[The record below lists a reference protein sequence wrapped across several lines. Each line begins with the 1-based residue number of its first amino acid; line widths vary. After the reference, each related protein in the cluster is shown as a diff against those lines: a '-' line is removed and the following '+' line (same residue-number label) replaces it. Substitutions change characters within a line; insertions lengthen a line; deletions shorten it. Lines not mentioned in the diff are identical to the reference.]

1 MTPRFHW
8 LLVLVILCGL
18 VAGVPA
24 SAGAPPAPGDPPVEP
39 QAGAQEEAAP
49 EPPLKP
55 GVPEGSVSM
64 GGPNQAFLNLVAQSG
79 GIASAVT
86 KRDNNLFAG
95 IGPRMFVLDVTN
107 PAAPSVVGRSVVLT
121 ATVRWIHSE
130 PGIAYVLDSKQLRI
144 FDVSSPSLPTLLSST
159 PMVGDCYSGV
169 YSPTATNKWIYVA
182 AGAVGGVRAL
192 DVTNP
197 LAVVQHDYYDSP
209 GQAYGLARAGS
220 YLYLADGTSGLR
232 VLSVTDPTNILPVG
246 SVAAGGYESFLSV
259 AVYGDVA
266 YVGTSLGRFLAFN
279 VSDPAHPAQRGSVT
293 LSTGAYVWSV
303 YVVGGAKAYAA
314 AERAGLFALNITD
327 PDNPTID
334 GYADTPGRSRGVL
347 VSNSVA
353 YLADFYGVRTFDVSN
368 PTPVQVGV
376 YPALG
381 DSRAV
386 SVLGDYA
393 YIADSDFGMR
403 VVSMV
408 NIAAPEVVGSWNA
421 VTTTRDVFADGNY
434 VYVAAGA
441 NGLQVIDVSAPTA
454 PVRCGYYTPGL
465 ITAIGVWKSGDY
477 AYLADSRGYLHV
489 IDVTPCEST
498 AVVGVTPSD
507 ALTYTQAVAVSGNYA
522 YVAAGSD
529 GLAVLDV
536 ATPSAPSVVGTL
548 LLPDENDATA
558 VAILGSWVFVASSDG
573 YLYKIDVS
581 TPSNPVLSAET
592 QTPGSPLDVSVI
604 GNYAYVAD
612 AGSGA
617 HLYAATSANLDDGGY
632 FDTAGQASGITTR
645 VGGGGV
651 HAFVADGVGG
661 LYILGA
667 TGDVLSGKVLFPVA
681 LRNAP

>member
-39 QAGAQEEAAP
+39 QAGAQDEPTP
-49 EPPLKP
+49 EPPLRP

-64 GGPNQAFLNLVAQSG
+64 GGPDQAFIGLLAQSG

-95 IGPRMFVLDVTN
+95 IGPRLFVLDVTN
-107 PAAPSVVGRSVVLT
+107 PAAPSVLGRSVVLT

-144 FDVSSPSLPTLLSST
+144 FDVNSPSMPTQLSAWIMS
-159 PMVGDCYSGV
+159 GDCYSGV
-169 YSPTATNKWIYVA
+169 YSTTATNKWIYVA
-182 AGAVGGVRAL
+182 AGAVGGVVAL

-197 LAVVQHDYYDSP
+197 LAVVRHDYYDSP
-209 GQAYGLARAGS
+209 GQAYGLARSGS
-220 YLYLADGTSGLR
+220 HLYLADGTSGMR
-232 VLSVTDPTNILPVG
+232 VLSVADPTHFIPVG
-246 SVAAGGYESFLSV
+246 AVAAGAYESFLSV

-266 YVGTSLGRFLAFN
+266 YVGTSLGRFVAFD
-279 VSDPAHPAQRGSVT
+279 VSDPAHPTQIGTVYLTRRDWIWSIYVVNGT
-293 LSTGAYVWSV
+293 TAYV
-303 YVVGGAKAYAA
+303 A
-314 AERAGLFALNITD
+314 AERAGLFVMD
-327 PDNPTID
+327 VSNPNTPTEVGD
-334 GYADTPGRSRGVL
+334 YNTPGRSRAVW
-347 VSNSVA
+347 VSGTTA
-353 YLADFYGVRTFDVSN
+353 YLADYYGVRTFDVSS
-368 PTPVQVGV
+368 PAPAQVGV

-393 YIADSDFGMR
+393 YAADNEFGMR
-403 VVSMV
+403 VVSLA

-441 NGLQVIDVSAPTA
+441 NGLQVIDVSTPTA

-465 ITAIGVWKSGDY
+465 ITAIGVWKQGDY

-529 GLAVLDV
+529 GLAILNI

-548 LLPDENDATA
+548 LLPDGNDATA
-558 VAILGSWVFVASSDG
+558 VAVSGSWVFVASADG
-573 YLYKIDVS
+573 YVYKIDASVP
-581 TPSNPVLSAET
+581 THPALNADVET
-592 QTPGSPLDVSVI
+592 MGSPLDIAVV
-604 GNYAYVAD
+604 GNYVYVAD
-612 AGSGA
+612 AGSGM
-617 HLYAATSANLDDGGY
+617 HLYTATTSALEDGGY
-632 FDTAGQASGITTR
+632 FDTAGQATGIATKAQGST
-645 VGGGGV
+645 VYT
-651 HAFVADGVGG
+651 FVADATGG
-661 LYILGA
+661 MYVLA
-667 TGDVLSGKVLFPVA
+667 VTGDVLSGTVLLPVA